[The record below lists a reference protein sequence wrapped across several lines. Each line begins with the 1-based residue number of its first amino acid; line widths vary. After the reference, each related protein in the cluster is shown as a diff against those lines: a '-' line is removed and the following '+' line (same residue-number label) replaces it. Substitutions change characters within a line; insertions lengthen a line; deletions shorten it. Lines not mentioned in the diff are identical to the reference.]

1 MPLSAPTTTGQCDL
15 WQQPLQACPG
25 IGPITSA
32 TGKTRHKTMTLEPE
46 EFMRRFLLHVLPSGF
61 QDGWVCCAWCIESL
75 NRRGSGTLQMS

>member
-1 MPLSAPTTTGQCDL
+1 
-15 WQQPLQACPG
+15 
-25 IGPITSA
+25 
-32 TGKTRHKTMTLEPE
+32 MTLEPE